1 MTCTSP
7 ESTVVEKLLCRC
19 TNLEPD
25 LGPADQDAIAEV
37 VCSLREAGLS
47 VRAIAAATG
56 AGLGTVQREI
66 SGVPNGTPDLEPT
79 DGDAIAAQPVAA
91 EPAPTTTLAVVV
103 ASAAAPVTEVVETL
117 FVGVTEI
124 MAVI

>member
-1 MTCTSP
+1 MAETFAG
-7 ESTVVEKLLCRC
+7 RC

-37 VCSLREAGLS
+37 VCSLRDAGLS

-56 AGLGTVQREI
+56 ADRNTVMSDLRRQVSEFQ
-66 SGVPNGTPDLEPT
+66 TPDLEPA

-103 ASAAAPVTEVVETL
+103 AGAAAPVTEVVETL

-124 MAVI
+124 MAVILTAGT